1 MKVLKLYY
9 DNNRIQQ
16 GESYFAKIFV
26 NQIVSIEAITTLK
39 NYGNTMEGFCVFI
52 NTTKGSEK
60 IIVGIGTCVEEI
72 GQKNKEVARKIIS
85 DFNKYIDELIDL
97 SKDEIIIRQD
107 DMDKKYREIVD
118 RVLKSDNG
126 A

>member
-9 DNNRIQQ
+9 DYNHIQQ
-16 GESYFAKIFV
+16 GEGYFSKIFV
-26 NQIVSIEAITTLK
+26 NQIVSIEAIATLK
-39 NYGNTMEGFCVFI
+39 GYGNTMEGFCVFI
-52 NTTKGSEK
+52 NTTKSSEK
-60 IIVGIGTCVEEI
+60 IIVGIGVCVEEI